1 MEKEILVDH
10 LAAVTVQQ
18 GPKKIQPRKSAS
30 FALLAHFNQMQAKK
44 RASRAQLVFLKAK
57 IPLQCAC
64 HASLVVCNL
73 VKIKFYVTTVKPENI
88 QSQQAKLLVNL
99 ALQDGQH

>member
-1 MEKEILVDH
+1 
-10 LAAVTVQQ
+10 
-18 GPKKIQPRKSAS
+18 
-30 FALLAHFNQMQAKK
+30 MQAKK
-44 RASRAQLVFLKAK
+44 RASCAQLVFLKAK
-57 IPLQCAC
+57 ILRQCAC
-64 HASLVVCNL
+64 HAFLVVCNL